1 MPSYTHAETLAA
13 LCVYEYWLACE
24 SRACNEE
31 GACDEDVPGIDQWNN
46 LVAYRENQGSFELRD
61 RAIEMAIRI
70 EDAFSRASTAI
81 GNDWNDGHAFD
92 FELVPLACDMITWTQ
107 DACLMPMPD
116 QIVEMWAAHA
126 ARWQRADWMRMARA
140 RAAAHYADD
149 GTVFEQD
156 WLDRYYDGLT
166 PAEKA
171 APVTA
176 TEAVYAYAE
185 KYGLTRT
192 SKGY

>member
-13 LCVYEYWLACE
+13 LCVYEYWIECE
-24 SRACNEE
+24 NDAGDGPDPDDAQRR
-31 GACDEDVPGIDQWNN
+31 G

-81 GNDWNDGHAFD
+81 GTDWNDGHAFD
-92 FELVPLACDMITWTQ
+92 FELVPLACDMITWTK

-126 ARWQRADWMRMARA
+126 ARWRRADWMRMARA
-140 RAAAHYADD
+140 QAAAHYADD

-156 WLDRYYDGLT
+156 WLDAYYDGLT

-185 KYGLTRT
+185 KYDLTRID
-192 SKGY
+192 